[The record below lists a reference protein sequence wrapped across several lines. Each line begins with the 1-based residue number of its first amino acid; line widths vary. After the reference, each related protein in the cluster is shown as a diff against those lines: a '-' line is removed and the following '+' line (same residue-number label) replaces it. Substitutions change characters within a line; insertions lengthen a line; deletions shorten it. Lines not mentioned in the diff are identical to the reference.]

1 MGYVRMM
8 RSGSRHYMSK
18 AICFVPDLEDVVSF
32 EKLAVEEGMSSTCV
46 QSAKG
51 LDEVVNALVSNF
63 DRGIEYFQV
72 AFLII
77 ISRANQKSMPF
88 QLLVDVFA
96 PVSKNVSNSH
106 LKLFYAIVPPLTIN
120 FIEYII
126 TCKDRLNK
134 NVKEGA
140 VFTDDGFAMGQF

>member
-1 MGYVRMM
+1 M
-8 RSGSRHYMSK
+8 R
-18 AICFVPDLEDVVSF
+18 L
-32 EKLAVEEGMSSTCV
+32 
-46 QSAKG
+46 
-51 LDEVVNALVSNF
+51 
-63 DRGIEYFQV
+63 
-72 AFLII
+72 
-77 ISRANQKSMPF
+77 

-96 PVSKNVSNSH
+96 PVSKNINNSH

-140 VFTDDGFAMGQF
+140 VFTDDGFAMGQ